1 MSLKPGYFKQFCSF
15 HVHVLPFVGFH
26 GLPLLLA
33 TPILI
38 SFGCALCPRM
48 PQRRFEQPT
57 VLLPTWTLGPHVTNL
72 HRCMWIS
79 PDVCPY
85 PDVHHGWSAGA
96 TRDLGAPLL
105 RLWLLTWN
113 GWSRPPFWQENEVN
127 CTWRLWTFTKRCC
140 LRMTRDVLNFI
151 PDSTHRCM

>member
-1 MSLKPGYFKQFCSF
+1 MSLKPGYFKQFCSCSCPSF
-15 HVHVLPFVGFH
+15 WDSTDPLYS
-26 GLPLLLA
+26 LLLRS
-33 TPILI
+33 
-38 SFGCALCPRM
+38 SFHLDVLFVPGCHREDLNNLLY
-48 PQRRFEQPT
+48 FSQPELK
-57 VLLPTWTLGPHVTNL
+57 VHMSPT
-72 HRCMWIS
+72 CI
-79 PDVCPY
+79 DVCGY